1 MSVKIAGRSA
11 LVFARPSGAPIRR
24 PHFNKLVNWTE
35 AVVAVG
41 APGLHFH
48 DLRHTGNVLA
58 AGSGVSTR
66 DLMARMGH
74 DSMRA
79 ALIYQH
85 ASRKADRSIADH
97 LDAAL
102 GAADDG

>member
-1 MSVKIAGRSA
+1 MGIVSWVSCAAWRGR
-11 LVFARPSGAPIRR
+11 LLPWR
-24 PHFNKLVNWTE
+24 
-35 AVVAVG
+35 
-41 APGLHFH
+41 
-48 DLRHTGNVLA
+48 TGNVLA
-58 AGSGVSTR
+58 VGSEVSTR

-85 ASRKADRSIADH
+85 ASREADKSVADY

-102 GAADDG
+102 DAIDQGDDEDDDGTAGALVPVG

>member
-1 MSVKIAGRSA
+1 MGIVSWVSCAAWRGR
-11 LVFARPSGAPIRR
+11 LLPWR
-24 PHFNKLVNWTE
+24 
-35 AVVAVG
+35 
-41 APGLHFH
+41 
-48 DLRHTGNVLA
+48 TGNVLA
-58 AGSGVSTR
+58 VGSEVSTR

-85 ASRKADRSIADH
+85 ASREADRSIADH

-102 GAADDG
+102 GAIDDDDEDDEDDGGTAGVPVPVG